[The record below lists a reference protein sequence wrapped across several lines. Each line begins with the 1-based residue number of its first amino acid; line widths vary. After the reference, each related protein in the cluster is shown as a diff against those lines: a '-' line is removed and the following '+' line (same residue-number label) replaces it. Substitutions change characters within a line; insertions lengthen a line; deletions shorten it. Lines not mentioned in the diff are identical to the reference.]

1 MWNFVSFP
9 KMSDFLSLGP
19 SLELK
24 ITFLWG
30 KVESKISFSR
40 SNLVRQGGSKSDKN
54 SMKSRNHIQDT
65 NIAKISLWKFPTKKA
80 NFCDFVQIFLI
91 STPPCFTKTR
101 FSHRVTALGSKSRAF
116 LESWQ
121 NFTSDEVVFILGL
134 PIFDR
139 FLAQSFR
146 KNRKNSK
153 KIHFW
158 RKFFFSRSILKC
170 LLAGPKIKFGPF

>member
-1 MWNFVSFP
+1 MESAAP
-9 KMSDFLSLGP
+9 HKLSIFGYCRWSYVKKLGIF
-19 SLELK
+19 EIFTK
-24 ITFLWG
+24 FWINRRGFQFG
-30 KVESKISFSR
+30 C
-40 SNLVRQGGSKSDKN
+40 
-54 SMKSRNHIQDT
+54 
-65 NIAKISLWKFPTKKA
+65 AKISLWKFPTKKA

-121 NFTSDEVVFILGL
+121 NFTSDEVVFILGP

-153 KIHFW
+153 KIHFR

-170 LLAGPKIKFGPF
+170 LLAGPKIKFGTF